1 MGRSRP
7 RYNEKARASSLQ
19 SKVNVS
25 TLRLHPNARNGGL
38 VALKKKVKSINSDN
52 TGEGVTYAVDQN
64 PVQSLHKVLQIQTE
78 SKMSKTRKKKLE
90 KYIEKKLKKEQH
102 GELMEK
108 VALSSKSV
116 DSRNVLIRSSAG
128 ISSGVN
134 VTERERVRY
143 AFNVHRAGIMV
154 DNDALFQ
161 QQQNDDSDK
170 LDNNDDD
177 QKVEQQQ
184 SIEEVKP
191 TTKHLASYPVKFGSA
206 LKSQKTSKQDSDEQQ
221 QQKKRK
227 LMPEVILNESSSDSD
242 SSFDDEDN
250 DNVKEVQK
258 IIDRK
263 PANQATV
270 SESAESKPKIAQDD
284 TVKLSQPKLV
294 NHVKNENTSL
304 QQKYADRPR
313 VQAKYVLVER
323 NEDIQQARLQ
333 LPILAEE
340 HTIMEKILS
349 NEKSTCHMN
358 DVLVLC
364 GETGSGK
371 TSQLPQFLFEYGFGS
386 GHKNGNSNNSQSFS
400 ADERAGLIGVTQP
413 RRVAAVSIAQRVQQ
427 ELGVDGKVAYQVR
440 YDTNVSLNTAIKFM
454 TDGILLKE
462 ISKDLLLTKYSCI
475 VVDEAHERS
484 LNTDILIGLLS
495 RVVPLRRKMFQEKR
509 TTVVDGKSVRVY
521 PLKLVIMSATL
532 RVDDFVQ
539 NQQLFKLPPP
549 LIEVKARQFPVTV
562 HFNKT
567 TPENYIEAAYDKVC
581 KIHKKLPPGGILV
594 FLTGQQEIAQLI
606 SMLQNERGLV
616 SGQDDYDQLPG
627 RDDDQDDDEN
637 LEEGFTQEE
646 LKTKKKLKLHVLPL
660 FALQSTEHQMRIF
673 EKVSEHHRLCIVAT
687 NVAETSLTIPGIKY
701 VVDCGR
707 VKELSYDIEN
717 GVSSFKNVWTSKAS
731 ADQRSGRAGRC
742 EAGHTYR
749 LYSSA
754 VYQYQMQQH
763 TAPEI
768 QRMPIDGVVL
778 QMKNMEIDNVCN
790 FPFPSPPDRQQLQ
803 QSEKMLVSLGALD
816 FQRKSIT
823 PMGRQIAN
831 YPIHPRYGKMIV
843 FCIENHPKLLP
854 FVVLMVSALT
864 VGEIFDQTVSIPGQ
878 FDFSQN
884 DDEDQ
889 QQQQDQQRV
898 TRNEF
903 NQGYDSDPMLMA
915 EAVLKFIQHRDIK
928 AFCIEYGLRLKAMQE
943 VQKLSKQIFNIIN
956 AESGIQITVDQLR
969 AFQLHFD
976 QVQLVK
982 DVILSANCDR
992 IAIRCKKQH
1001 KGQKLIPYKAVFQ
1014 EVMSFNSDIGQTA
1027 AEYIYIH
1034 PSSCLVRSAPEFV
1047 LYQDLRRASS
1057 SPLEQSVLDVD
1068 QNSGQTSQ
1076 RNIYMLNITQ
1086 LDSLQSIAT
1095 VNPSIC
1101 FFGNPL
1107 ENPCPYYDSQLD
1119 AMYAYS
1125 SPTIGSN
1132 VVLNLPPTP
1141 ILLSQFKSLS
1151 NGDKLR
1157 QVAKLI
1163 LDGSIL
1169 PKLKSNLRMLNAKP
1183 QLMINPKLGI
1193 NNGKIAPW
1201 IQSLSRHDVLSH
1213 IDGGLKRHLMGVF
1226 KEHNKF
1232 LLEPY
1237 LQWITQDYEK
1247 VIRGQWPPL

>member
-38 VALKKKVKSINSDN
+38 VALKKKVKSINN
-52 TGEGVTYAVDQN
+52 NKTGEGDTAAVDQN

-102 GELMEK
+102 GELMKK
-108 VALSSKSV
+108 VAQSSKSV

-143 AFNVHRAGIMV
+143 AFNVHKAGVTV
-154 DNDALFQ
+154 DKDALF

-170 LDNNDDD
+170 LDIDDD
-177 QKVEQQQ
+177 QEDDQQQQ
-184 SIEEVKP
+184 STEEIKP

-206 LKSQKTSKQDSDEQQ
+206 LKSQKGSLQDSDEQQ
-221 QQKKRK
+221 QLKKRK
-227 LMPEVILNESSSDSD
+227 LMPEVILNESSSESD
-242 SSFDDEDN
+242 SSSDDEVS
-250 DNVKEVQK
+250 DNVKEVQGLVD
-258 IIDRK
+258 IQR
-263 PANQATV
+263 AGNSTV
-270 SESAESKPKIAQDD
+270 SESVESKSKVAQDE
-284 TVKLSQPKLV
+284 TVKLSQPKQV
-294 NHVKNENTSL
+294 NTVKNENTTL
-304 QQKYADRPR
+304 QQQYADKPR

-349 NEKSTCHMN
+349 NEKSTFHMN

-386 GHKNGNSNNSQSFS
+386 GQNSIKNTNSGGQPFTP
-400 ADERAGLIGVTQP
+400 DERAGMIGVTQP

-440 YDTNVSLNTAIKFM
+440 YDTNVSSSTAIKFM

-484 LNTDILIGLLS
+484 LNTDIVIGLLS

-532 RVDDFVQ
+532 RVDDFVH

-562 HFNKT
+562 HFNKK
-567 TPENYIEAAYDKVC
+567 TPENYIDAAYDKVC

-606 SMLQNERGLV
+606 QMLQNERGLV

-627 RDDDQDDDEN
+627 SDDQDEDEN
-637 LEEGFTQEE
+637 LEDGFTQEE
-646 LKTKKKLKLHVLPL
+646 LQTKKKLKLHVLPL
-660 FALQSTEHQMRIF
+660 FALQSTEQQMRIF
-673 EKVSEHHRLCIVAT
+673 EQIPDNQRLCIVAT
-687 NVAETSLTIPGIKY
+687 NVAETSLTISGIKY

-707 VKELSYDIEN
+707 VKELSYDIES

-816 FQRKSIT
+816 SQRKSIT
-823 PMGRQIAN
+823 PMGRSIAN

-854 FVVLMVSALT
+854 FSVLMVSALT
-864 VGEIFDQTVSIPGQ
+864 VGEIFDQSVCIPGQ

-884 DDEDQ
+884 DGEDQ
-889 QQQQDQQRV
+889 QQQQQQRV
-898 TRNEF
+898 TRSEF
-903 NQGYDSDPMLMA
+903 NNGYDSDPMLMA
-915 EAVLKFIQHRDIK
+915 EAALKCIQHRDVQ
-928 AFCIEYGLRLKAMQE
+928 AFCVIYGLRLKAMQE

-956 AESGIQITVDQLR
+956 VESGIQISVDQLR
-969 AFQLHFD
+969 TFQLHSD
-976 QVQLVK
+976 QVQLLK

-992 IAIRCKKQH
+992 IAVRCKKQH
-1001 KGQKLIPYKAVFQ
+1001 KGQKLIPYKPVFQ

-1057 SPLEQSVLDVD
+1057 SPLQQSLIDMD
-1068 QNSGQTSQ
+1068 QSGGQSIQ
-1076 RNIYMLNITQ
+1076 RNVYMLNITQ
-1086 LDSLQSIAT
+1086 LNSLQSIAT

-1101 FFGNPL
+1101 SFGSPL
-1107 ENPCPYYDSQLD
+1107 ENRCPYHDSQLD
-1119 AMYAYS
+1119 ALFAYS

-1213 IDGGLKRHLMGVF
+1213 IDGGLKRHLMSVF

-1237 LQWITQDYEK
+1237 LQWISQDYEQI
-1247 VIRGQWPPL
+1247 IRSQWPPL

>member
-38 VALKKKVKSINSDN
+38 VALKKKVKSINSSN
-52 TGEGVTYAVDQN
+52 TGEVNSAAVDLN

-108 VALSSKSV
+108 VAQSSKSV

-143 AFNVHRAGIMV
+143 AFNVHKAGVKV

-170 LDNNDDD
+170 MDNNDDD
-177 QKVEQQQ
+177 QKQQP
-184 SIEEVKP
+184 IEEVKP

-206 LKSQKTSKQDSDEQQ
+206 LKSQKTSKQDNDEQQ

-227 LMPEVILNESSSDSD
+227 VMPEVILNESSSDSD
-242 SSFDDEDN
+242 SSSDDEDN
-250 DNVKEVQK
+250 DNVTKVK
-258 IIDRK
+258 DINDRK
-263 PANQATV
+263 PVDQSTV
-270 SESAESKPKIAQDD
+270 SESAESDLKESRDD
-284 TVKLSQPKLV
+284 TVKLLQPKQV
-294 NHVKNENTSL
+294 NPVKNENTSL

-349 NEKSTCHMN
+349 NEKSICHMN

-386 GHKNGNSNNSQSFS
+386 GQKNGNNSADQSFS
-400 ADERAGLIGVTQP
+400 ADERAGMIGVTQP

-440 YDTNVSLNTAIKFM
+440 YDTNVSSRTAIKFM

-495 RVVPLRRKMFQEKR
+495 RVVPLRRKLFQERR

-549 LIEVKARQFPVTV
+549 LIEVKARQFSVTV
-562 HFNKT
+562 HFNKK
-567 TPENYIEAAYDKVC
+567 TPENYIDAAYDKVC

-606 SMLQNERGLV
+606 QMLQNERGLV

-627 RDDDQDDDEN
+627 SDEDEN

-646 LKTKKKLKLHVLPL
+646 LQTKKKLKLHVLPL

-673 EKVSEHHRLCIVAT
+673 EKVSDHHRLCIVAT

-754 VYQYQMQQH
+754 VYQYQMQKH

-816 FQRKSIT
+816 SQRKSIT

-884 DDEDQ
+884 DGEDQQ

-956 AESGIQITVDQLR
+956 VESGIQITVDQLR
-969 AFQLHFD
+969 AFQLHSD

-1014 EVMSFNSDIGQTA
+1014 EVISFNSDIGQTA

-1068 QNSGQTSQ
+1068 QNGRQYSQ
-1076 RNIYMLNITQ
+1076 RNVYMLNITQ
-1086 LDSLQSIAT
+1086 LDSLLSIAT

-1101 FFGNPL
+1101 SFGNPL

-1226 KEHNKF
+1226 KEHSKF

-1237 LQWITQDYEK
+1237 LQWITQDHETT
-1247 VIRGQWPPL
+1247 IRSQWPPL